1 MLQELKPGLTGTAE
15 TVVRETNTALAMG
28 SGSLNVFATPS
39 MIALM
44 EQAACNAVAACLDE
58 ESTSVGTLV
67 NITHG
72 AATSMGKK
80 VTATATLTAVEGR
93 KLVFEITAAD
103 EDKQIG
109 KGTHERFIVNKEKFM
124 AKLG

>member
-28 SGSLNVFATPS
+28 SGSLHVFATPG

-67 NITHG
+67 NVTHD
-72 AATSMGKK
+72 AATGMGKA
-80 VTATATLTAVEGR
+80 VTATATLVEVQGR
-93 KLVFEITAAD
+93 KLVFEVTAAD

-109 KGTHERFIVNKEKFM
+109 KGTHERFIINKEKFM

>member
-1 MLQELKPGLTGTAE
+1 MPELKPGLAGTAE
-15 TVVRETNTALAMG
+15 TIVRETNTAIVMG
-28 SGSLNVFATPS
+28 SGSLQVFATPC
-39 MIALM
+39 MVALM
-44 EQAACNAVAACLDE
+44 EQAACNAVDPCFNDS
-58 ESTSVGTLV
+58 ESSVGTLV
-67 NITHG
+67 NITHD
-72 AATSMGKK
+72 AATAPGKK
-80 VTATATLTAVEGR
+80 VTATATLVEVQGR

>member
-1 MLQELKPGLTGTAE
+1 MPELKPGLADTAE
-15 TVVRETNTALAMG
+15 TIVRETNTAIAMG
-28 SGSLNVFATPS
+28 SGSLQVFATPC
-39 MIALM
+39 MVALM

-67 NITHG
+67 NITHD
-72 AATSMGKK
+72 AATGIGKK

>member
-28 SGSLNVFATPS
+28 SGSLHVFATPS

-67 NITHG
+67 NITHN
-72 AATSMGKK
+72 AATGMGQK

>member
-28 SGSLNVFATPS
+28 SGSLHVFATPS
-39 MIALM
+39 MIALI

-67 NITHG
+67 NITHD
-72 AATSMGKK
+72 AATGMGKA

-93 KLVFEITAAD
+93 KLVFDITAAD